1 MSETISLIL
10 GSATVSTALS
20 GVIIWITKNWIS
32 ERLKNSIKHE
42 YDLKIEVLKTNLKA
56 ESDQTLERLKADL
69 HMHNVRSSKLIEQ
82 RGEVI
87 KELHAKIDVLA
98 MHLHSLVYPLQLV
111 GEKSIEDKDKDVF
124 EAGKA
129 LEEYYRANKIYFEK
143 QLCDKIDEIQK
154 IMASGRHWFIEGH
167 RHEKNPVSTKA
178 AQQYSDWK
186 IQAWKSIEE
195 KVPLLKEHVENEFRK
210 LLGV

>member
-1 MSETISLIL
+1 MSETLSLIL
-10 GSATVSTALS
+10 GSATVSVALS
-20 GVIIWITKNWIS
+20 AFLIWITTNWIS

-42 YDLKIEVLKTNLKA
+42 YDLKIEVLKTNLKT

-69 HMHNVRSSKLIEQ
+69 HMHNIQSSKLIEQ

-87 KELHAKIDVLA
+87 KELHTKIDVLA

-111 GEKSIEDKDKDVF
+111 GEKTNEEKDKDVF
-124 EAGKA
+124 AAGKA

-143 QLCDKIDEIQK
+143 QLCDKIDEIQQ
-154 IMASGRHWFIEGH
+154 IMASGRHLFIEGH
-167 RHEKNPVSTKA
+167 RYAQNPVSTQA

-195 KVPLLKEHVENEFRK
+195 KVPPLKEHVENEFRK